1 MALRNTKVGAAWREP
16 LFRAFDEQ
24 MIPSLLLTAEPSFIH
39 GEPYPQNIIV
49 SEGQVVVVDWQSAAI
64 GPGAIDLACLTLG
77 HWPAELVTESEAV
90 YIAERWGTGS
100 APPTF
105 GAELM
110 AARIYWS
117 MRWLGAEAD
126 ATTAAQRESDVE
138 ALRQSA
144 ARLGLV
150 SLSG

>member
-1 MALRNTKVGAAWREP
+1 M
-16 LFRAFDEQ
+16 
-24 MIPSLLLTAEPSFIH
+24 
-39 GEPYPQNIIV
+39 
-49 SEGQVVVVDWQSAAI
+49 EGNRK
-64 GPGAIDLACLTLG
+64 
-77 HWPAELVTESEAV
+77 LVTESEAV